1 VIYFEDSISLLKN
14 SKGEPIGFSG
24 IGRNITER
32 KKNEEALR
40 RSEKDYRKILEL
52 SPDVIVITSIEDG
65 RMKLVNPAFCKF
77 SGYREEEVIGKTPE
91 DMGLYVSPAD
101 RKSLLNI
108 QGDTGEVYGYE
119 MQFRA
124 KDGTIHDFIFSSKP
138 IRYQEEVCL
147 LNVGSVITSLKQ
159 VQGALLEREEK
170 YRHILENIE
179 EGYYECD
186 LAGNIIFSNEAEARI
201 HGRSPDEMKGLNNRD
216 FSSPET
222 AKKIFKI
229 YNKVY
234 RTGIPAK
241 VIDYELMAADGSL
254 RILETSASLMRN
266 AAGEPIGFYGISR
279 DVTERRKT
287 EQALR
292 ESEEKYRNILDNMEE
307 VYYEVDLAGNMTFFN
322 AAILREYNRTY
333 DELMGM
339 NYKEYAYPE
348 DVGKIYAVYSQV
360 YKGIIPSAT
369 FDFRIKRI
377 DGEIRTIEGSVSLLR
392 NAAGEPIGFHGV
404 NRDRTEQ
411 KKAEAALQQ
420 SEENLRI
427 TLNAIGDA
435 VISTDIHG
443 KVVGMNPV
451 AETLTGWSQ
460 AEARGR
466 ALTEVFRIIQEK
478 TRQSVE
484 SPVDKVM
491 REGCIVG
498 LGDQVLLL
506 SKGGTER
513 PVADSAAPIRSTK
526 GELAGVVL
534 VFRDVTQ
541 KRKDEQ
547 ALRESEEK
555 YRNILDNMEEVYYEV
570 DLAGNLTFFNPAMCE
585 SFGRTPDE
593 LFGLNYREYTSP
605 EGASLL
611 YLVFNEVFRV
621 GTPKQLFDFPI
632 IRIDGDIRT
641 LEGSVSLLKNASGEP
656 IGFRGMV
663 RDRTEQKKAEQALRE
678 SEEKYRLLVENAH
691 DGICILQDGM
701 VRFSNPRT
709 EELAGYSSEELSRI
723 PFVDLVHPKDRQT
736 FIERQQEKH
745 EAGQR
750 PSLYSFR
757 LIRQGEETL
766 WVELNTIE
774 IIWEGRP
781 AFLNFLRDIT
791 PQKKMET
798 QFLQAQKMEAV
809 GTLAGGI
816 AHDFNNLLMGI
827 QGNASLILLDIGS
840 DHPHYTKI
848 KNIEQQVQSGAELTR
863 QLLGAARGGKY
874 ETKPTNINEL
884 IGRSLDLFGR
894 AKKELRIQKYFQEP
908 IWTVEVDRS
917 QIEQVLLNLYV
928 NAGHAMPAGGD
939 LYVETKNIIL
949 DESYLQPY
957 GLTHGKF
964 VRISVTDTGIGMDE
978 ATQKRAFDPF
988 FTTREIGRGTG
999 LGLASAYGIVKN
1011 HNGII
1016 NIYSEKGEG
1025 TTVNIYLPVTEK
1037 AVIEKPEMGEDLFM
1051 GTESILLVDDEEAIA
1066 DIGRRLLERLG
1077 YRVLSAGSGTE
1088 AVEIY
1093 RREQGGIDLIILDMI
1108 MPGISGGE
1116 TFEQLKAINPS
1127 VKVLLSSG
1135 YSINGQAKTILDRG
1149 CKGFLQKPFGLGD
1162 LSKKVREV
1170 LDEKS

>member
-1 VIYFEDSISLLKN
+1 MSTKPTYKDLEKRVRDLDQKITKGKTAEEALRRSEEKYRSILESIEDEYYEIDLEGKYTFVNQAVCKNQGLSREELIGLNAQDHMTPEEGKRLYKMLREVYRTGIPVNSINYEAVRKDGMVMYFEDSISLLKN

-24 IGRNITER
+24 IAHNITER

-40 RSEKDYRKILEL
+40 K
-52 SPDVIVITSIEDG
+52 
-65 RMKLVNPAFCKF
+65 
-77 SGYREEEVIGKTPE
+77 
-91 DMGLYVSPAD
+91 
-101 RKSLLNI
+101 
-108 QGDTGEVYGYE
+108 
-119 MQFRA
+119 
-124 KDGTIHDFIFSSKP
+124 
-138 IRYQEEVCL
+138 
-147 LNVGSVITSLKQ
+147 
-159 VQGALLEREEK
+159 
-170 YRHILENIE
+170 
-179 EGYYECD
+179 
-186 LAGNIIFSNEAEARI
+186 
-201 HGRSPDEMKGLNNRD
+201 
-216 FSSPET
+216 
-222 AKKIFKI
+222 
-229 YNKVY
+229 
-234 RTGIPAK
+234 
-241 VIDYELMAADGSL
+241 
-254 RILETSASLMRN
+254 
-266 AAGEPIGFYGISR
+266 
-279 DVTERRKT
+279 
-287 EQALR
+287 
-292 ESEEKYRNILDNMEE
+292 SEEKYRNILDNMEE
-307 VYYEVDLAGNMTFFN
+307 GYYEVDLAGNFIFSNESLCRMLKTPLDEVMKMNNRDYTSSETSKMIFQVFNQIYKTGLPARMIDYEVFRKDGSVIMVEVSASLSRDQSGNPIGFHGIVRDRTEQKKIEKALKKSEEKYRNILDNMEEAYYEVDLAGNFIFFN
-322 AAILREYNRTY
+322 EAMRRGYGRSY

-339 NYKEYAYPE
+339 NYKAYAYPE
-348 DVGKIYAVYSQV
+348 DAGKIYAVYNQV
-360 YKGIIPSAT
+360 YKAIIPSAII
-369 FDFRIKRI
+369 DFRIIRR
-377 DGEIRTIEGSVSLLR
+377 DGEIRTIEGSVGLLR
-392 NAAGEPIGFHGV
+392 NASGEPIGFHGV
-404 NRDRTEQ
+404 TRDRTEQ

-427 TLNAIGDA
+427 TLNSIGDA
-435 VISTDIHG
+435 VISTDIQG

-451 AETLTGWSQ
+451 AENLTGWNQ
-460 AEARGR
+460 AEAEGR
-466 ALTEVFRIIQEK
+466 TLNQVFRIILEK
-478 TRQSVE
+478 TRHSVE
-484 SPVDKVM
+484 SPVDKVL
-491 REGCIVG
+491 REGSIVG
-498 LGDQVLLL
+498 LGNHVILL
-506 SKGGTER
+506 SKEGTER
-513 PVADSAAPIRSTK
+513 PVADSAAPIRNAK

-570 DLAGNLTFFNPAMCE
+570 DLSGNLTFFNPAMCE

-593 LFGLNYREYTSP
+593 LLGLNYREYTSP

-611 YLVFNEVFRV
+611 FSVYNEVFRT
-621 GTPKQLFDFPI
+621 GIPNTLFDFPI
-632 IRIDGDIRT
+632 VRIDGDIRI
-641 LEGSVSLLKNASGEP
+641 LEGSVSLMRNASGEA
-656 IGFRGMV
+656 IGFRGII
-663 RDRTEQKKAEQALRE
+663 RDRTEQKKAESALRE

-691 DGICILQDGM
+691 EGIYIIQDG
-701 VRFSNPRT
+701 VVKFSNPRT
-709 EELAGYSSEELSRI
+709 EEISGYSKLELAER
-723 PFVDLVHPKDRQT
+723 PFMDLVHPKDRPDVLD
-736 FIERQQEKH
+736 QQNQKPEEGKK
-745 EAGQR
+745 
-750 PSLYSFR
+750 PILCSFR
-757 LIRQGEETL
+757 MINQKDETL

-774 IIWEGRP
+774 IQWEGRP
-781 AFLNFLRDIT
+781 ASLNFLRDIT

-798 QFLQAQKMEAV
+798 QFLQAQKMEAI

-840 DHPHYTKI
+840 DHPYYSKI
-848 KNIEQQVQSGAELTR
+848 KNIEKQVQAGAELTR

-874 ETKPTNINEL
+874 EAKPTNINEL

-894 AKKELRIQKYFQEP
+894 AKKELRIHKYFQEP
-908 IWTVEVDRS
+908 IWAVEVDRS

-939 LYVETKNIIL
+939 LYVETKNILL

-957 GLTHGKF
+957 GLRPGKF

-1025 TTVNIYLPVTEK
+1025 TTVNIYLPATEK
-1037 AVIEKPEMGEDLFM
+1037 AAIEKPELREEVFM

-1077 YRVLSAGSGTE
+1077 YRVILAGSGTE

-1093 RREQGGIDLIILDMI
+1093 RREQGRIDLIILDMI

-1127 VKVLLSSG
+1127 VIVLLSSG

-1149 CKGFLQKPFGLGD
+1149 CKGFLQKPFGLVD
-1162 LSKKVREV
+1162 LSKKVRQV